1 MNTDYKLLIQQAE
14 ALVQGVPHLTAN
26 LANISALL
34 YTSLEDI
41 NWAGFYLTEGSML
54 VLGPFQGNPACV
66 EIQYGKGVCGTAAAT
81 DRAQL
86 VPDVHAFKGHIACDS
101 ASRSE
106 IVIPIHQK
114 AIHGGRLRRTSRTCY
129 HVGEDSFSF
138 SSTNIPVSRGT
149 SNRLVNKSHLHRSA

>member
-1 MNTDYKLLIQQAE
+1 MFACDNVYPTAAAELYPLIKSQME
-14 ALVQGVPHLTAN
+14 ALVAGVPYSVAN
-26 LANISALL
+26 LANASALL
-34 YTSLEDI
+34 WQAMEDI

-86 VPDVHAFKGHIACDS
+86 VPDVHAFKGHIACGS

-106 IVIPIHQK
+106 IVIPIHQNG
-114 AIHGGRLRRTSRTCY
+114 AV
-129 HVGEDSFSF
+129 VGVLDIDSPSLERFKEEDLA
-138 SSTNIPVSRGT
+138 GLQE
-149 SNRLVNKSHLHRSA
+149 LVIMLEKTVFN